1 MMLAKD
7 TVTGRLIR
15 PEAHAALTKF
25 REGGG
30 QPFHLLELSALRDTY
45 ERNCA
50 ANGFPRRDLAH
61 VRDYEVGE
69 AAARVYDSAEQRTEP
84 SPVILFVHGGGWV
97 MGSLET
103 HDPLCRELALRT
115 GLPVVAVDYRLAP
128 EHRFPAAHDDV
139 AAVLQ
144 WLRGSDQH
152 GLLPTGVVLAGDSA
166 GGQIAASLAVEESHN
181 PESSLL
187 GQVLLYPVTD
197 VAEASPVQG
206 IFTEG
211 LPLVDDTMAWFVDS
225 YVAEGADRGDPR
237 LSPARGDIGLHCC
250 PAFIVSVDLDPLA
263 ADGSS
268 YVQNLV
274 RSGVDVR
281 FRHIQGAPHGI
292 FTSGG
297 VYSVAEEVL
306 DEAATFIRGLAP
318 SAEQT

>member
-7 TVTGRLIR
+7 SVTGRLIR

-30 QPFHLLELSALRDTY
+30 QPFHLLDLTALRDTY
-45 ERNCA
+45 ERNCRT
-50 ANGFPRRDLAH
+50 NGFPRRDVAY
-61 VRDYEVGE
+61 VRDYAVG
-69 AAARVYDSAEQRTEP
+69 ATTARVYDAAEQRVGHT
-84 SPVILFVHGGGWV
+84 PVILFVHGGGWV

-103 HDPLCRELALRT
+103 HDPICRELALRT

-128 EHRFPAAHDDV
+128 EHRFPAAYEDV
-139 AAVLQ
+139 SAVLR
-144 WLRGSDQH
+144 WLRESEEH
-152 GLLPTGVVLAGDSA
+152 ELLPRGVVLAGDSA
-166 GGQIAASLAVEESHN
+166 GGQIVASLAVEESHDSN
-181 PESSLL
+181 SSLL

-197 VAEASPVQG
+197 VAEASPVRG
-206 IFTEG
+206 VFTQG

-225 YVAEGADRGDPR
+225 YVSGGTNRADPR
-237 LSPARGDIGLHCC
+237 LSPARGDLGLHCC

-268 YVQNLV
+268 YVQSLV

-281 FRHIQGAPHGI
+281 FRHVQGVPHGI

-297 VYSVAEEVL
+297 VYPIAEEL
-306 DEAATFIRGLAP
+306 LEEAATFICGLAP
-318 SAEQT
+318 SSKDT